1 MCNYS
6 ELEGRSSK
14 STEQSSSADEIG
26 VERRG
31 EKRRAQDSRGRGEA
45 TSQVSSSCFRMGGPM
60 GYRSTSGAEK
70 RRERR
75 RGERAQV
82 LAFGP
87 VGPGPDRTDVSSV
100 ERANERLRAEP
111 IRSDPSRIR
120 QLSAH

>member
-26 VERRG
+26 VE
-31 EKRRAQDSRGRGEA
+31 RRAQDSRGRGEA

-82 LAFGP
+82 LAFGR
-87 VGPGPDRTDVSSV
+87 VGTGPDRTGPMC
-100 ERANERLRAEP
+100 RASNARTNDCE
-111 IRSDPSRIR
+111 PSRVR

>member
-26 VERRG
+26 VE
-31 EKRRAQDSRGRGEA
+31 RRAQDSRGRGEA